1 MCELLSII
9 VPCYNEQEVLE
20 IFNERITAITDILVS
35 RHDLSVELLF
45 VDDGSSDRTVAVL
58 KNIVQMNSSAKYL
71 SFTRNFGKEAALLAG
86 LENCSGDYITL
97 MDADLQDPPELLL
110 EMFAGIKCG
119 EYDCVAARRINR
131 KGEPLIRS
139 FFARKFY
146 KLIQRLTKLDI
157 VDGARDFRMMTREMK
172 DAILALTEKNRFS
185 KGLFTWVGYRTKWL
199 EFENVKREKGETK
212 WSLMKLVVYALDG
225 IVAFSTSPLMLT
237 SIIGLLLCLLSFVL
251 VGFII
256 VRKAVFGDPVAGWAS
271 TSCIIL
277 FASGIQ
283 CFCMGI
289 LGVYLS
295 KTYSEVKNRPVYI
308 LRKNTDQIT
317 VCAQGE
323 RKRVI
328 E

>member
-1 MCELLSII
+1 
-9 VPCYNEQEVLE
+9 
-20 IFNERITAITDILVS
+20 
-35 RHDLSVELLF
+35 VELLF
-45 VDDGSSDRTVAVL
+45 VDDGSTDRTVEVL
-58 KNIVQMNSSAKYL
+58 KNIVKINPSAKYI
-71 SFTRNFGKEAALLAG
+71 SFSRNFGKEAALLAG

-110 EMFAGIKCG
+110 EMFAGIKSG
-119 EYDCVAARRINR
+119 EFDCIAARRVSR
-131 KGEPLIRS
+131 KGEPRIRS

-146 KLIQRLTKLDI
+146 KLIKRLTRLEI

-172 DAILALTEKNRFS
+172 DAILSLTEKNRFS
-185 KGLFTWVGYRTKWL
+185 KGLLTWIGFKTKWL
-199 EFENVKREKGETK
+199 DFQNVKREKGETK
-212 WSLMKLVVYALDG
+212 WSFMKLMVYALDG

-251 VGFII
+251 ICFII
-256 VRKAVFGDPVAGWAS
+256 IRKAVFGDPVAGWAS
-271 TSCIIL
+271 TSCIIF

-295 KTYSEVKNRPVYI
+295 KTYVEVKNRPVYI

-317 VCAQGE
+317 VYADRE
-323 RKRVI
+323 RTSVI